1 MWKGTSKG
9 DGWDEADTGVAPGCD
24 DSNSDSEDDV
34 MLEDAIPEDVVQ
46 ELTNTSQDLS
56 LLSEAGIIHH
66 EISSDLSIHH
76 QHSLRYH
83 KLRSR
88 Y

>member
-66 EISSDLSIHH
+66 EISSDLSSIT
-76 QHSLRYH
+76 SILCGIIN
-83 KLRSR
+83 
-88 Y
+88 